1 MEWGLCVWGHRPNRP
16 MAVVRAHVMGVGRGL
31 SPCHLTLGVNWP
43 AALMELPDNFHI
55 LIVAHL
61 SPSGLWGEGS
71 WVWTLP

>member
-1 MEWGLCVWGHRPNRP
+1 
-16 MAVVRAHVMGVGRGL
+16 MGVGWGL

-61 SPSGLWGEGS
+61 SPSGLWGKGS